1 MSDKIKIYRTNKLI
15 NGETVSYAVVAFFS
29 VFLLF
34 ALKQFLK
41 LTFGISAPVALGI
54 SALFLQRVYSQH
66 LKSNYCFSFSAQEL
80 ILVSTSSPNLYLA
93 IY

>member
-1 MSDKIKIYRTNKLI
+1 MFDKIKIYRTNKLI

-41 LTFGISAPVALGI
+41 LAFGISAPVALGI
-54 SALFLQRVYSQH
+54 SFIVS
-66 LKSNYCFSFSAQEL
+66 E
-80 ILVSTSSPNLYLA
+80 LVSFLLEKHFVFAKSILSTPKKQILFF
-93 IY
+93 IRT

>member
-1 MSDKIKIYRTNKLI
+1 MSDKIKTYRTNKLI

-29 VFLLF
+29 VFILF

-54 SALFLQRVYSQH
+54 SFVVS
-66 LKSNYCFSFSAQEL
+66 E
-80 ILVSTSSPNLYLA
+80 LVSFLLEKRFVLSSR
-93 IY
+93 

>member
-1 MSDKIKIYRTNKLI
+1 MSDKIKTYRTNKLI

-29 VFLLF
+29 VFILF

-54 SALFLQRVYSQH
+54 SFVVS
-66 LKSNYCFSFSAQEL
+66 E
-80 ILVSTSSPNLYLA
+80 LVSFLLEKRFVFAKSILSTPKKQILFFNTFFGV
-93 IY
+93 